1 MQIKVNHRTSDK
13 AGLEEVR
20 VLSGI
25 VKSGSAN
32 KSNSHMMNRTAE
44 AFLLKSVLTKKETLE
59 AKYSAEDLDVSK

>member
-25 VKSGSAN
+25 VKSGSG
-32 KSNSHMMNRTAE
+32 KSNSRMMNRASE
-44 AFLLKSVLTKKETLE
+44 AFLLKSVLTKKEKLE
-59 AKYSAEDLDVSK
+59 AKYSAEDLDASK